1 MQTIVE
7 CTNPPVLP
15 VSPTCNPRTPGSDD
29 ILLHHPHHNLSRLF
43 AHIGDLCCQ
52 RLPFSKDW
60 NEDVPKPPIQNLAY
74 RSFFL
79 LVIYLI
85 RDGPLHPFE
94 IIAQAT

>member
-1 MQTIVE
+1 MRQGVFRIDQKDKALKLVWKIDR
-7 CTNPPVLP
+7 L
-15 VSPTCNPRTPGSDD
+15 DD

-52 RLPFSKDW
+52 CLPFSKDW